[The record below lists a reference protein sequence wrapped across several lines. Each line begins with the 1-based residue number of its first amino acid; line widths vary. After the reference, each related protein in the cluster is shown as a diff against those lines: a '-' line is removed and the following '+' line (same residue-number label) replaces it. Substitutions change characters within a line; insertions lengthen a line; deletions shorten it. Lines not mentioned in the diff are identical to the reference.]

1 MVVKTVQNT
10 KVSIGLRSL
19 AGQDPEQTGPYFV
32 ISN

>member
-10 KVSIGLRSL
+10 KVSIGLRSV
-19 AGQDPEQTGPYFV
+19 ASQDLEQTGLYFA